1 VKHAK
6 LPRLCNIYNKQLNA
20 FGQKKE
26 AKTSRKKI
34 AKVIAC
40 QAK

>member
-20 FGQKKE
+20 FDQQEKAVE
-26 AKTSRKKI
+26 KI